1 MKDIRRARRCKG
13 PEALLEGPHLIVEAL
28 AAGIELRSVLATA
41 DLLASAPGQELR
53 AALPMEPLLVDP
65 RLLAEVTDSDSPRGI
80 VAIASLPRTGLASL
94 PLMRRGI
101 YVFADGVQDPGNLG
115 ALARVAEASGATA
128 LCLGP
133 GTAQP
138 NHPRALRA
146 SAGSL
151 LRSSVAVNVT
161 SDGLTAHLAA
171 LEPTW
176 IALVPHG
183 GGDLYAPFPSGCLV
197 VAIGA
202 ESGLSEEALE
212 QARIRTTIAVEPPVE
227 SLNTTV
233 AAALMLFELRRQRS
247 AQEGTKRT

>member
-1 MKDIRRARRCKG
+1 
-13 PEALLEGPHLIVEAL
+13 
-28 AAGIELRSVLATA
+28 
-41 DLLASAPGQELR
+41 
-53 AALPMEPLLVDP
+53 MEPLLVDP

-80 VAIASLPRTGLASL
+80 VAIASLPRAGLAFL
-94 PLMRRGI
+94 PMVRQGI

-115 ALARVAEASGATA
+115 ALARVAEASGATG
-128 LCLGP
+128 LCLGQ

-151 LRSSVAVNVT
+151 LRLSVAVDVT
-161 SDGLTAHLAA
+161 PSQLTAHLAE
-171 LEPTW
+171 LDPTW
-176 IALVPHG
+176 IALVPQG
-183 GGDLYAPFPSGCLV
+183 GGDLYTTCPTGCLV

-202 ESGLSEEALE
+202 EGSGLSDQALE
-212 QARIRTTIAVEPPVE
+212 QALIRTSIALEPPVE

-247 AQEGTKRT
+247 VREVSGHGDQEGTKRT